1 RVNGQFKEKHSIIH
15 KKVDLP
21 KIKPYVVEYQ
31 WLLSEMR
38 KKEVAN
44 YQKVLCQIH
53 LVQELFCE
61 VDRVKENESFKKI
74 AYFLII
80 KI

>member
-1 RVNGQFKEKHSIIH
+1 MTYSDYYEKCYIIH

-38 KKEVAN
+38 KKRSSKLPKGVMPDTFGPRV
-44 YQKVLCQIH
+44 VL
-53 LVQELFCE
+53 
-61 VDRVKENESFKKI
+61 
-74 AYFLII
+74 
-80 KI
+80 